1 MAGSAG
7 SRGWPRRPGR
17 QSAVARPSWTSR
29 PIRRGRIRQH
39 EGPKRVRE
47 CDPSLLQALD
57 QLIDPDTGGDP
68 ESPLRWT
75 CKSTRA
81 LAETLTAKG
90 HPVSD
95 DTVGRLLKQQGY
107 RLQGTVKTLEGAQH
121 PDRTPSSA
129 TSTSR
134 PRSISPPGSR

>member
-1 MAGSAG
+1 
-7 SRGWPRRPGR
+7 
-17 QSAVARPSWTSR
+17 
-29 PIRRGRIRQH
+29 
-39 EGPKRVRE
+39 
-47 CDPSLLQALD
+47 LLQALD
-57 QLIDPDTGGDP
+57 RLIDPDTGGDP

-107 RLQGTVKTLEGAQH
+107 RLQRTVNTLRAPNIPTG
-121 PDRTPSSA
+121 TPSSA
-129 TSTSR
+129 ISTSR
-134 PRSISPPGSR
+134 LGRIWPPGSR